1 MQIDSSLE
9 KQPQPTEEAKSFPL
23 SYGQQAMWFLY
34 QIAPQSI
41 AYNIYTT
48 IRINSNL
55 QLDAWHRAW
64 LQLVERHPILRTTYT
79 QYEDQP
85 TQVIHPY
92 QEIDIKVT
100 DASAWNLEYLEKQIL
115 VETDRPYNLE
125 TGPVVRVH
133 LFTRSSGE
141 HIQLLAMHHIAGD
154 MWSFDILLNE
164 LRDIYNSQTDNSLS
178 LSKLSYTD
186 YVSWQTEMLSSSQG
200 EQLSAYWRK
209 QLTGELPVLDLPVD
223 KLRPSVQTYSGSTH
237 IIKLDEEL
245 LHRLRKLS
253 ESEKTSLY
261 RIFLAALFILFY
273 RLSGQEDILVGCPVA
288 GRSGKK
294 DFEDIVGYFTDP
306 VILRGNMAGN
316 PTFRDFLAQIRRTVS
331 EAKKHEDYPF
341 PLLVKQL
348 ISERDSSRPPLFQVS
363 LTWQKHGW
371 YDNSQQSSLMMSPY
385 LIEGHQR
392 GSAFDIDLAII
403 EAGNELSFCWQYN
416 TDLFNI
422 STVERIA
429 GNYQTLLEGIL
440 INPEQPISQLPLLT
454 EIEQQQL
461 LVDWNNTKKQYPLDK
476 CIHQLFEEQVIKTP
490 DAIAVEFEAEKL
502 TYQELN
508 QRANQLAHYL
518 QELGVNPEVLVGIS
532 VERSPLMLIGL
543 LGILKAGGAYV
554 PLDPAYPAER
564 LAYMLD
570 DSQAKVLLT
579 QQQLVNSI
587 PNTGLEVICLDTN
600 WELISTQSDKNPQ
613 TQVKANNLAY
623 VIYTSGS
630 TGKPKGVMIEHRSLA
645 NFAQT
650 VKDKYEISNRDR
662 VLQAASI
669 SFDAA
674 AEEIYPCLVSG
685 ATLVLRTA
693 EMLGTVSTFIQK
705 CWEWEL
711 TVLMM
716 GTAYWHQLTA
726 ELATTNETLPPS
738 VRLLANGGEQWLPEK
753 LNLWQ
758 KSMEYRSRVQ
768 NLKAPPMLMNGYG
781 PTEATVLSTIYN
793 LSELRLENTQGQQI
807 IGTPFDNVQT
817 YILDSFLQPVPIGVP
832 GELHIGGMGLARGYL
847 HHPDLTDAKFI
858 AHPFKQSERIYKTGD
873 LARYLP
879 NGNIEFLGRIDNQVK
894 IRGFRIELGEI
905 ETLLI
910 THPQISEA
918 VVIDSDDI
926 PGSKRLVAYIV
937 ETSSGTSLPQSQLR
951 SFLKEKLPD
960 YMIPSAFVV
969 LDALP
974 LTPNGKVDRR
984 NLPKPDQNRPDSAA
998 NYVAPQTDV
1007 ERTIAT
1013 VWEEVLHLENIG
1025 IHDNFFEIGGHSL
1038 LATQIISRLRQILQ
1052 MDLSVR
1058 TLFTAPTIASF
1069 AEYCETIQGKL
1080 PELQTKSLTPQLQA
1094 EHKAEISVFLHKD
1107 DLSAIK
1113 PVGRTENLP
1122 LSFAQAR
1129 LWFLDKLDPNSAFY
1143 NIPILWRFSGKL
1155 NVTALQSSLNE
1166 ITRRH
1171 EALRTNFATQEEQA
1185 VQVIAETLFLPLE
1198 IVDLLHLPTDEREV
1212 EMQRLVH
1219 NEAVRPFD
1227 LERETLI
1234 RATLLQLTSIEY
1246 VFILTAHHII
1256 FDGWSTG
1263 IFVQELATLYT
1274 AFSNDTPLQK
1284 VVELPELPIQYADF
1298 AVWQR
1303 QWLEQERLTEQLSYW
1318 QQQLQGAP
1326 TLLELPTDRPR
1337 PPIQTN
1343 RGKHQ
1348 LFTLPP
1354 SLNEAMNS
1362 LSKGAGVTPFMT
1374 FFAAFVTLLYRY
1386 TGEKDIVVGTPIAG
1400 RNRPEI
1406 EGIIGLFVNTLV
1418 LRTDLSD
1425 NPSFEQLLM
1434 RVREVSLQAYSHQD
1448 LPFEKLV
1455 DALHPQ
1461 RSLSHLPLFQVM
1473 FDIQNAPIA
1482 SLDLPDLSISSF
1494 PVETGTAK
1502 FDLALSIENTSSGLI
1517 AEWEYNTDLF
1527 DDSTI
1532 AQMARNFHTLL
1543 IGIVANPQQRI
1554 SQLPL
1559 LTEIEQQQLLVDWNN
1574 TKKEYPLDKCIH
1586 QLFEEQAIKTPDAI
1600 AVEFEAEKLTY
1611 QELNQ
1616 RANQLAHYLQEL
1628 GVNPEVLVGISVE
1641 RSPLMLIGLLG
1652 ILKAGGAYVPLDP
1665 AYPAERLAYMLDDS
1679 QSQVLL
1685 TQQQLIGSLPHTEAK
1700 VVCLDKDW
1708 ELISAQSDK
1717 NPQTDVKA
1725 NNLAYVIYTSGSTGN
1740 PKGVMIEHRALVNFT
1755 QTVKDKYEMNDKDRV
1770 LQAASISFDAAAEEI
1785 YPCLISGAT
1794 LVLRTAEMLGA
1805 VSTFIQKCWEWELTV
1820 LMVGTA
1826 YWHQLTAE
1834 LATTNETLPPSV
1846 RLLSTGGEQWL
1857 PEKLKLW
1864 QKSMEARSHIQN
1876 LKAPPMLMNGYGP
1889 TEATVLSTV
1898 YDLSELRVENTQEN
1912 TQAQQIIGTAFDNV
1926 QTYILDSYL
1935 QPVPIGVSGELHIGG
1950 SGLARGYLHRPDLT
1964 DAKFIAHPFK
1974 ESDRIYKT
1982 GDLARYLP
1990 NGNIEFLG
1998 RIDNQV
2004 KIRGFRIELGEIETL
2019 LVTHPQI
2026 SEAVVIDSD
2035 DIPGS
2040 KRLVAYIVETF
2051 SGTSLPQSQLR
2062 SFLKQK
2068 LPDYMIPSAFVVLD
2082 ALPLTPNGKVDRR
2095 GLPKP
2100 ETASH
2105 NIETDLVA
2113 PRNEAEETLAKIWCE
2128 VLHLKQVGIHDNFFE
2143 WGGDSIL
2150 SIQIIFKAKQAGLQL
2165 TAKQIFQ
2172 NQTIA
2177 ELAAVTNLTQ
2187 TVKAEQGLV
2196 TGLFPLTPIQQWFK
2210 EQNFPEPHHFN
2221 QSLLLELPTVADGAL
2236 FPEVMRQLLLHHDIL
2251 RLRCPSDWKQINIT
2265 PDDTV
2270 PFSYVDLSDLPEEEQ
2285 KVAIAASANSLQTSL
2300 NIASGPIVQVAFFAL
2315 GTDKTSRLLI
2325 IIHHLA
2331 VDGVSWRILLEDLAT
2346 AYEQINRGEKI
2357 QFRSKTTSFK
2367 YWAEQLNS
2375 YAQTDI
2381 AKQELSYWQG
2391 ISSTQITRIPVD
2403 HALGANTVAFNQII
2417 SVSLSPEET
2426 CALLQEVPKV
2436 YKTQINDILL
2446 TAVVQTLCKWIGSNS
2461 VLLEME
2467 GHGREDIF
2475 EDVDLSRTV
2484 GWFTTFFPVL
2494 LELKE
2499 TDNLADEIKSIKEQ
2513 LRAVPNRGIGYGLLR
2528 YLNGDKDIIS
2538 QLSTMPKAEVSF
2550 NYLGQF
2556 DWGKQ
2561 ENSFFKLASESM
2573 GEEHSQQEICSHL
2586 LDING
2591 LVVDSQLK
2599 VDWTYSENFHHRD
2612 TIENLAQDFIANLS
2626 FLITHCASLN
2636 LSANQELYDF
2646 SQPTN
2651 NSLLPLHLLK
2661 LPKDISD
2668 LLPDDTQ
2675 FAYPLAKM
2683 QEFMLHHYANDR
2695 QKMGVYHGQELLDIY
2710 DENLS
2715 VSAFKKALQILVE
2728 KHPTLRTVFIIQ
2740 DGKPVCQVIRKNLN
2754 FSIIEKDISNIK
2766 SAEQENYIDAIVKQ
2780 DRQSLFKVENCNEA
2794 LFRLW
2799 IFIKAEN
2806 HIEFLMSMHHA
2817 ITDGWSGI
2825 EFVNQLDELYSALKQ
2840 GEEITVIPAD
2850 NVHQE
2855 FVALEKEII
2864 SSTEASNF
2872 WKLHLQNYEYKPLQP
2887 LKAIDLQKAI
2897 EDEKDNFSAEIILDL
2912 RECCRKLKVSPKA
2925 IFLSAYLDLI
2935 SMFTKENQ
2943 VSVGVISNGRTER
2956 LSDPFGAL
2964 GLFWNIVPFCQ
2975 TITEDKGVQIKNVQE
2990 TLIDIEPCI
2999 RYPLLE
3005 ILSDQKTTELF
3016 FATFNFV
3023 NFHNAKTVDKHTD
3036 LKIQKKMIHDKFNFP
3051 LNYAISMES
3060 LSGNVSIHVEYD
3072 RTYFTGKEIQSILQ
3086 NHVRILKNQH
3096 F

>member
-1 MQIDSSLE
+1 MT
-9 KQPQPTEEAKSFPL
+9 PQN
-23 SYGQQAMWFLY
+23 
-34 QIAPQSI
+34 I

-48 IRINSNL
+48 VGINSD
-55 QLDAWHRAW
+55 LDLSAWHRAW
-64 LQLVERHPILRTTYT
+64 HRIVERHPILRTTYT

-85 TQVIHPY
+85 IQVIHPY

-100 DASAWNLEYLEKQIL
+100 DASTWNLDYLKKQIL
-115 VETDRPYNLE
+115 LETDRPYNLE

-133 LFTRSSGE
+133 LFTSSSGE

-154 MWSFDILLNE
+154 MSSFDILLND
-164 LRDIYNSQTDNSLS
+164 LQDIYNSQTDNSLS
-178 LSKLSYTD
+178 LPKLSYTD
-186 YVSWQTEMLSSSQG
+186 YVSWQTEMLKSSQG
-200 EQLSAYWRK
+200 EQLSAYWHK
-209 QLTGELPVLDLPVD
+209 QLTGELPVLDLPAD
-223 KLRPSVQTYSGSTH
+223 KSRPSVQTYSGSTH
-237 IIKLDEEL
+237 IIKVDEEL
-245 LHRLRKLS
+245 LDRLRKLS
-253 ESEKTSLY
+253 ELEKTSLY

-316 PTFRDFLAQIRRTVS
+316 PTFRDFLAQVHRTVS

-371 YDNSQQSSLMMSPY
+371 YDDSQKFNSQESSLVMSPY

-429 GNYQTLLEGIL
+429 ENYQTLLESIL
-440 INPEQPISQLPLLT
+440 INPQQRISQLLLLT

-461 LVDWNNTKKQYPLDK
+461 LVDWNNTKKEYPLDK
-476 CIHQLFEEQVIKTP
+476 CIHQLFEEQAIKTP
-490 DAIAVEFEAEKL
+490 DALAVEFEGEKL

-508 QRANQLAHYL
+508 QLANQLANYL
-518 QELGVNPEVLVGIS
+518 QKLGVNPEVLVGIS

-570 DSQAKVLLT
+570 DSQAQVLLT
-579 QQQLVNSI
+579 QQQLIDALPHTEAKV
-587 PNTGLEVICLDTN
+587 VCLDRD
-600 WELISTQSDKNPQ
+600 WELISAESDKKPQ
-613 TQVKANNLAY
+613 TEVKPNNLAY

-630 TGKPKGVMIEHRSLA
+630 TGNPKGVMIEHRALV
-645 NFAQT
+645 NFTQT
-650 VKDKYEISNRDR
+650 VKDKYGMNDRDR

-674 AEEIYPCLVSG
+674 AEEIYPCLISG

-693 EMLGTVSTFIQK
+693 EMLGAVSTFIQK

-711 TVLMM
+711 TVLMV

-738 VRLLANGGEQWLPEK
+738 VRLLSTGGEQWLPEK
-753 LNLWQ
+753 LKLWQ
-758 KSMEYRSRVQ
+758 KSMQERSHIQ
-768 NLKAPPMLMNGYG
+768 NLKAAPMLMNGYG
-781 PTEATVLSTIYN
+781 PTEATVLSTVYD
-793 LSELRLENTQGQQI
+793 LSELRVENTQAQQI
-807 IGTPFDNVQT
+807 IGTAFDNVQT
-817 YILDSFLQPVPIGVP
+817 YILDSYLQPVPIGVP
-832 GELHIGGMGLARGYL
+832 GELHIGGSGLARGYL
-847 HHPDLTDAKFI
+847 HRPDLTDAKFI
-858 AHPFKQSERIYKTGD
+858 SHPFKQSERIYKTGD

-879 NGNIEFLGRIDNQVK
+879 DGNIEFLGRIDNQVK

-937 ETSSGTSLPQSQLR
+937 ERSSGTSLPHSQLR
-951 SFLKEKLPD
+951 SFLKQKLPD

-969 LDALP
+969 LDTLP
-974 LTPNGKVDRR
+974 LTPNGKLDRR
-984 NLPKPDQNRPDSAA
+984 GLPKPDQNRPDSEVD
-998 NYVAPQTDV
+998 YVAPQTDV
-1007 ERTIAT
+1007 ERTIAA
-1013 VWEEVLHLENIG
+1013 VWEEVLHLENIS
-1025 IHDNFFEIGGHSL
+1025 IYDNFFEIGGHSL

-1052 MDLSVR
+1052 IDLSIR

-1069 AEYCETIQGKL
+1069 AEYCGTIQGGL
-1080 PELQTKSLTPQLQA
+1080 PDLQTRSLTSQLQSQIP
-1094 EHKAEISVFLHKD
+1094 ERKAEN
-1107 DLSAIK
+1107 LSAIK

-1143 NIPILWRFSGKL
+1143 NIPIVWRFSGNL
-1155 NVTALQSSLNE
+1155 NVAALRSSLNE
-1166 ITRRH
+1166 IIRRH
-1171 EALRTNFATQEEQA
+1171 QALRTNFVTEEEQA

-1227 LERETLI
+1227 LEREPLI
-1234 RATLLQLTSIEY
+1234 RVTLLQLTPTEYTPTEY

-1263 IFVQELATLYT
+1263 IFVQELAALYA
-1274 AFSNDTPLQK
+1274 AFSDDTPLQK
-1284 VVELPELPIQYADF
+1284 AVELPELSIQYADF

-1303 QWLEQERLTEQLSYW
+1303 QWLELERLTEQLSYW

-1337 PPIQTN
+1337 PAIQTN

-1362 LSKGAGVTPFMT
+1362 LSKGAAVTPFMT

-1532 AQMARNFHTLL
+1532 ARMARNFHTLVA
-1543 IGIVANPQQRI
+1543 GIVANPQQPI
-1554 SQLPL
+1554 SQIPL

-1586 QLFEEQAIKTPDAI
+1586 QLFEEQVIKTPDAV
-1600 AVEFEAEKLTY
+1600 AVEFEGEKLTY

-1616 RANQLAHYLQEL
+1616 RANQLAHYLQKL

-1679 QSQVLL
+1679 QAQVLL
-1685 TQQQLIGSLPHTEAK
+1685 TQQQLIDSLPHTEAK
-1700 VVCLDKDW
+1700 VVCLDRDW

-1717 NPQTDVKA
+1717 NPQTEVTA
-1725 NNLAYVIYTSGSTGN
+1725 NNLAYVIYTSGSTGK

-1755 QTVKDKYEMNDKDRV
+1755 QSARDVYEISKSDRI
-1770 LQAASISFDAAAEEI
+1770 LQAASISFDSAAEEI

-1794 LVLRTAEMLGA
+1794 LVLRTVEMLSSI
-1805 VSTFIQKCWEWELTV
+1805 STFLQKCREWKLTV
-1820 LMVGTA
+1820 LILVTA
-1826 YWHQLTAE
+1826 YWHQLTSE
-1834 LATTNETLPPSV
+1834 LAISNQTLPTSV
-1846 RLLSTGGEQWL
+1846 RLFATGGEKWL
-1857 PEKLKLW
+1857 PEQLKLW
-1864 QKSMEARSHIQN
+1864 KKCMDERSLVHN
-1876 LKAPPMLMNGYGP
+1876 LAAPPMLMNGYGP
-1889 TEATVLSTV
+1889 TEATIFATIH
-1898 YDLSELRVENTQEN
+1898 DLSKLVIENTQPK
-1912 TQAQQIIGTAFDNV
+1912 QVIGRAIGNV
-1926 QTYILDSYL
+1926 QTYVLDGYL
-1935 QPVPIGVSGELHIGG
+1935 QPVPIGVPGELHIGG
-1950 SGLARGYLHRPDLT
+1950 VGLARGYLNRPELT
-1964 DAKFIAHPFK
+1964 DEKFIANPFNK
-1974 ESDRIYKT
+1974 SERLYKT
-1982 GDLARYLP
+1982 GDLVRYLP
-1990 NGNIEFLG
+1990 DGNIEFIG

-2004 KIRGFRIELGEIETL
+2004 KIRGFRIELGEIETV
-2019 LVTHPQI
+2019 LVTHPQVK
-2026 SEAVVIDSD
+2026 EAIVIDCD

-2051 SGTSLPQSQLR
+2051 SGRSLPQSQLR

-2196 TGLFPLTPIQQWFK
+2196 TGLFPLTPIQHWFK

-2221 QSLLLELPTVADGAL
+2221 QSLLLELPRVADGTL

-2251 RLRCPSDWKQINIT
+2251 RLRCPSNWKQINIT
-2265 PDDTV
+2265 HDDTV
-2270 PFSYVDLSDLPEEEQ
+2270 PFSYVDLSDVPEEEQ
-2285 KVAIAASANSLQTSL
+2285 KAAIATTANSLQTRL
-2300 NIASGPIVQVAFFAL
+2300 NIASGAIVQVAFFAL

-2346 AYEQINRGEKI
+2346 AYEQISRGEKV

-2375 YAQTDI
+2375 YAQSDI
-2381 AKQELSYWQG
+2381 AKQELTYWQG
-2391 ISSTQITRIPVD
+2391 ISSISSTQQITRIPVD
-2403 HALGANTVAFNQII
+2403 RTLGANTVAFNQVI
-2417 SVSLSPEET
+2417 SISLSPEET
-2426 CALLQEVPKV
+2426 RALLQEVPKV

-2461 VLLEME
+2461 VLLDLE

-2484 GWFTTFFPVL
+2484 GWFTTIFPVL

-2499 TDNLADEIKSIKEQ
+2499 TDNLGDKIKAIAEQ

-2528 YLNGDKDIIS
+2528 YLSGDKDIIS
-2538 QLSTMPKAEVSF
+2538 QLSTIPKAEISF

-2556 DWGKQ
+2556 DWGSQ
-2561 ENSFFKLASESM
+2561 EDSFFKIASESM
-2573 GEEHSQQEICSHL
+2573 GAEHSEQENCSHL

-2591 LVVDSQLK
+2591 LVVDGQLK
-2599 VDWTYSENFHHRD
+2599 LDWTYSENFHHRD
-2612 TIENLAQDFIANLS
+2612 TIENLAQNFAANLR
-2626 FLITHCASLN
+2626 FLIAHCSSMN
-2636 LSANQELYDF
+2636 VSTNQDDI
-2646 SQPTN
+2646 SN
-2651 NSLLPLHLLK
+2651 LLPE
-2661 LPKDISD
+2661 
-2668 LLPDDTQ
+2668 DTQ

-2683 QEFMLHHYANDR
+2683 QEFMLHHYTNDR

-2740 DGKPVCQVIRKNLN
+2740 NGKPVCQVVRKNLS
-2754 FSIIEKDISNIK
+2754 FSINEKDIINIK
-2766 SAEQENYIDAIVKQ
+2766 PDEQKNYIDAVIKE
-2780 DRQSLFKVENCNEA
+2780 DRQNLFNVENCNEA

-2799 IFIKAEN
+2799 IFVKAEN
-2806 HIEFLMSMHHA
+2806 HIEFFMSMHHA

-2864 SSTEASNF
+2864 KSTEASNF
-2872 WKLHLQNYEYKPLQP
+2872 WKLHLQNYEYKPLPP
-2887 LKAIDLQKAI
+2887 LMAIDRQKAI
-2897 EDEKDNFSAEIILDL
+2897 EDNFSAEIILDL
-2912 RECCRKLKVSPKA
+2912 RECCRELKVSPKA

-2935 SMFTKENQ
+2935 NTVVRENQ
-2943 VSVGVISNGRTER
+2943 VSVGVISNGRTEK

-2975 TITEDKGVQIKNVQE
+2975 TITEDKYLQIKNVQE
-2990 TLIDIEPCI
+2990 TLIDIEPCVT
-2999 RYPLLE
+2999 YPLLE

-3051 LNYAISMES
+3051 LNFAISMES

-3072 RTYFTGKEIQSILQ
+3072 RTYFTSKDIESMLQ
-3086 NHVRILKNQH
+3086 NYIKILETQH

>member
-1628 GVNPEVLVGISVE
+1628 GVNPEVLVGICVE

-1755 QTVKDKYEMNDKDRV
+1755 QTVKDKYGMDNKDRV

>member
-1 MQIDSSLE
+1 MNSFLE
-9 KQPQPTEEAKSFPL
+9 KQTQLTQEAKSFPL

-1628 GVNPEVLVGISVE
+1628 GVNPEVLVGICVE

-1755 QTVKDKYEMNDKDRV
+1755 QTVKDKYGMDNKDRV

>member
-48 IRINSNL
+48 VRINSDL
-55 QLDAWHRAW
+55 RLDAWHRAW

-461 LVDWNNTKKQYPLDK
+461 LVDWNNTKKEYPLDK

-1586 QLFEEQAIKTPDAI
+1586 QLFEEQVIKTPDAI

-1628 GVNPEVLVGISVE
+1628 GVNPEVLVGICVE

-1755 QTVKDKYEMNDKDRV
+1755 QTVKDKYGMDNKDRV

>member
-1 MQIDSSLE
+1 
-9 KQPQPTEEAKSFPL
+9 
-23 SYGQQAMWFLY
+23 MWFLY
-34 QIAPQSI
+34 QMASQSI

-48 IRINSNL
+48 VGINSD
-55 QLDAWHRAW
+55 LDLNAWHRAW
-64 LQLVERHPILRTTYT
+64 YRIVERHPILRTTYT
-79 QYEDQP
+79 QYEDRP
-85 TQVIHPY
+85 IQVIHPF

-125 TGPVVRVH
+125 TGSVVRVH
-133 LFTRSSGE
+133 LFKRSSE
-141 HIQLLAMHHIAGD
+141 EYIQLLAMHHIAGD

-164 LRDIYNSQTDNSLS
+164 LRILYDTELRTSSQADLQIIENSDIYNSQTDNILS
-178 LSKLSYTD
+178 LPKLSYTD
-186 YVSWQTEMLSSSQG
+186 YVSWQTEMLASSRG
-200 EQLSAYWRK
+200 EQLSAYWLK
-209 QLTGELPVLDLPVD
+209 QLTGELPVLDLPLD
-223 KLRPSVQTYSGSTH
+223 KLRPNVQTYSGSTH

-245 LHRLRKLS
+245 LHRLRRLS

-273 RLSGQEDILVGCPVA
+273 RLSGQENILVGCPVA

-294 DFEDIVGYFTDP
+294 DFEGIVGYFTDP
-306 VILRGNMAGN
+306 VILRRNMAGN
-316 PTFRDFLAQIRRTVS
+316 PTFSDFLAQVHRTVS

-371 YDNSQQSSLMMSPY
+371 YDNSQKSNSKESSLVMSPY

-392 GSAFDIDLAII
+392 GAAFDIDLAII

-429 GNYQTLLEGIL
+429 GNYQTLLENIL
-440 INPEQPISQLPLLT
+440 IDPQQRISQLPLLT

-564 LAYMLD
+564 LAYMLE
-570 DSQAKVLLT
+570 DSQSQVLLT
-579 QQQLVNSI
+579 QQQLVSSI
-587 PNTGLEVICLDTN
+587 PNTGLQVICLDTD
-600 WELISTQSDKNPQ
+600 WGLIANQSEQNPQ
-613 TQVKANNLAY
+613 TEVKANNLAY

-630 TGKPKGVMIEHRSLA
+630 TGNPKGVMIEHRSLV
-645 NFAQT
+645 NFTQT
-650 VKDKYEISNRDR
+650 VKDKYGMSNRDR

-674 AEEIYPCLVSG
+674 AEEIYPCLISG

-693 EMLGTVSTFIQK
+693 EMLGAVSTFIQK

-738 VRLLANGGEQWLPEK
+738 VRLLANGGEQWLLEK
-753 LNLWQ
+753 LKLWQ
-758 KSMEYRSRVQ
+758 KSMEDRSRVQ
-768 NLKAPPMLMNGYG
+768 NLKAAPMLMNGYG
-781 PTEATVLSTIYN
+781 PTEATVLSTVYN

-807 IGTPFDNVQT
+807 IGTAFDNVQT
-817 YILDSFLQPVPIGVP
+817 YILDIFLQPVPIGVP

-847 HHPDLTDAKFI
+847 HRPDLTDAKFI

-879 NGNIEFLGRIDNQVK
+879 DGNIEFLGRIDNQVK

-910 THPQISEA
+910 SHPQISEA

-937 ETSSGTSLPQSQLR
+937 ETFSGTSLPQSQLR
-951 SFLKEKLPD
+951 SFLKQKLPD

-984 NLPKPDQNRPDSAA
+984 GLPKPDTNRPDSEAD
-998 NYVAPQTDV
+998 YVAPQTDV
-1007 ERTIAT
+1007 ERTIAA
-1013 VWEEVLHLENIG
+1013 VWEEVLHLENIS

-1052 MDLSVR
+1052 MDLSIR

-1080 PELQTKSLTPQLQA
+1080 PEPQTRSFTPQSQSQIP
-1094 EHKAEISVFLHKD
+1094 ERKAEN
-1107 DLSAIK
+1107 LSAIK

-1143 NIPILWRFSGKL
+1143 NIPIVWRFSGNL
-1155 NVTALQSSLNE
+1155 NVAALRSSLNE
-1166 ITRRH
+1166 IVRRH
-1171 EALRTNFATQEEQA
+1171 EALRTNFITEEEQA
-1185 VQVIAETLFLPLE
+1185 VQVIAETLFLSLE
-1198 IVDLLHLPTDEREV
+1198 IVDLLNLPTDEREV

-1219 NEAVRPFD
+1219 NEAVRPFE
-1227 LERETLI
+1227 LEREPLI
-1234 RATLLQLTSIEY
+1234 RVTLLQLTPTEY
-1246 VFILTAHHII
+1246 IFILTAHHII

-1263 IFVQELATLYT
+1263 IFVQELAALYA
-1274 AFSNDTPLQK
+1274 AFSNDTPLK
-1284 VVELPELPIQYADF
+1284 KAVELPELPIQYADF

-1337 PPIQTN
+1337 PAIQTN

-1628 GVNPEVLVGISVE
+1628 GVNPEVLVGICVE

-1755 QTVKDKYEMNDKDRV
+1755 QTVKDKYGMDNKDRV

-2599 VDWTYSENFHHRD
+2599 LDWTYSENFHHRD
-2612 TIENLAQDFIANLS
+2612 TIENLAQNFAANLR
-2626 FLITHCASLN
+2626 FLIAHCSSMN
-2636 LSANQELYDF
+2636 VSTNQD
-2646 SQPTN
+2646 
-2651 NSLLPLHLLK
+2651 
-2661 LPKDISD
+2661 DISD

-2675 FAYPLAKM
+2675 LAYPVAKM
-2683 QEFMLHHYANDR
+2683 QEFMLHHYANDH

-2840 GEEITVIPAD
+2840 GGEITVIPAD

-2864 SSTEASNF
+2864 RSTEASNF
-2872 WKLHLQNYEYKPLQP
+2872 WKLHLQNYKYQPLPP
-2887 LKAIDLQKAI
+2887 LKAINRQKAI
-2897 EDEKDNFSAEIILDL
+2897 EDNFSAEIILDL

-2935 SMFTKENQ
+2935 NAVMKENQ
-2943 VSVGVISNGRTER
+2943 VSVGVISNGRTEK

-2975 TITEDKGVQIKNVQE
+2975 TIIEDKDLQIKNVQE
-2990 TLIDIEPCI
+2990 TLIDIEPCVT
-2999 RYPLLE
+2999 YPLLE

-3051 LNYAISMES
+3051 LNFAISMES

-3072 RTYFTGKEIQSILQ
+3072 RTYFTGKDIESMLQ
-3086 NHVRILKNQH
+3086 NYIKILENQH